1 MCTDDTLLTSQL
13 SNLMK
18 NGILQFSI
26 IQINMDDNEKTREN
40 DKNILYFINNKIKNN
55 KNIVF
60 SDECMKGT

>member
-1 MCTDDTLLTSQL
+1 
-13 SNLMK
+13 
-18 NGILQFSI
+18 
-26 IQINMDDNEKTREN
+26 MDDNEKTREN